1 MRTVETTLGQ
11 PNPDP
16 VGLPDMA
23 LMISDVL
30 VAFDHQ
36 QHEVSVIANAFVE
49 DGGIEAAYERAAAA
63 IADVRERLR
72 EPVPPAEASRPG
84 ERARVRSRT

>member
-1 MRTVETTLGQ
+1 MRTVETTLGE

-16 VGLPDMA
+16 IGLPDMA

-36 QHEVSVIANAFVE
+36 RHEVSVIVNAFVE
-49 DGGIEAAYERAAAA
+49 DGGIEAAYERAVET
-63 IADVRERLR
+63 IDFVRERLR
-72 EPVPPAEASRPG
+72 EPVPSGRG
-84 ERARVRSRT
+84 GVRRSRRPSSSRT